1 MADIQSRIQRRSAQ
15 FYCIAILLDYEV
27 CVDWVDRYGIDI
39 GRANGTVPQPEEEET
54 VTYEDFF
61 YMLDRS
67 LDVIVELIE
76 TLHPDTR

>member
-1 MADIQSRIQRRSAQ
+1 M
-15 FYCIAILLDYEV
+15 
-27 CVDWVDRYGIDI
+27 VDRYGIDI
-39 GRANGTVPQPEEEET
+39 GRADGTVPQPEET

-67 LDVIVELIE
+67 LDVIVELME